1 MGSKNGK
8 PVLTD
13 ENAAALAQSSGLDVV
28 QVGYREREKDI
39 DREKER
45 KTREI
50 GRERERSPR
59 TPGCCRERRHRDK

>member
-28 QVGYREREKDI
+28 QVG
-39 DREKER
+39 DREKEIDIEKEG
-45 KTREI
+45 KTKEI
-50 GRERERSPR
+50 GRERAIAENTWMLSRQETQR
-59 TPGCCRERRHRDK
+59 